1 LHKKMKISAKTAL
14 ILTVGVSLLTVH
26 TGVSAFKFDFT
37 TVSDIVDNIKKRF
50 AKIESYQANFTIV
63 TDKAGKTRQQT
74 GVIKY
79 KSNNKLSIEF
89 TQPHGQKIVSNG
101 KSMWIYIPSMNV
113 VAEQDLSSDS
123 GIFTS
128 GTRSGLNWLF
138 SKYHY
143 RFDSKEQPVE
153 QDDGTKK
160 YTLFLKQKES
170 RSGYRKLKL
179 WVSEQYFIVRARGE
193 TTTGKTVDIT
203 FSNLKINTQMPNS
216 IFKFDMP
223 AHARVIKNP
232 MISEE

>member
-1 LHKKMKISAKTAL
+1 MNISTKAALFFTAGL
-14 ILTVGVSLLTVH
+14 LALTAHSGVF
-26 TGVSAFKFDFT
+26 AFKFDFT
-37 TVSDIVDNIKKRF
+37 TVSDIVDNIKKKF

-63 TDKAGKTRQQT
+63 SEKMGKTRQQT

-79 KSNNKLSIEF
+79 KANNKICIEF
-89 TQPHGQKIVSNG
+89 TQPYGQKIVSNG
-101 KSMWIYIPSMNV
+101 KTMWIYIPSMNV
-113 VAEQDLSSDS
+113 VAEQDLSADA

-128 GTRSGLNWLF
+128 GTKSGLNWLF

-143 RFDSKEQPVE
+143 RFDSKDQPAE

-170 RSGYRKLKL
+170 RSGFRKLKL

-193 TTTGKTVDIT
+193 TTTGNTIDIT
-203 FSNLKINTQMPNS
+203 FSNLKINPTLINS
-216 IFKFDMP
+216 IFKFEMP

>member
-1 LHKKMKISAKTAL
+1 MNISTKAALFFTAGL
-14 ILTVGVSLLTVH
+14 LALTAYSGVF
-26 TGVSAFKFDFT
+26 AFKFDFT
-37 TVSDIVDNIKKRF
+37 TVSDVVDNIKKKF

-63 TDKAGKTRQQT
+63 SEKMGKTRQQT

-79 KSNNKLSIEF
+79 KANNKICIEF
-89 TQPHGQKIVSNG
+89 SQPYGQKIVSNG
-101 KSMWIYIPSMNV
+101 KTMWIYIPSMNV
-113 VAEQDLSSDS
+113 VAEQDLNADT

-128 GTRSGLNWLF
+128 GTKSGLNWLF

-143 RFDSKEQPVE
+143 RFDSKDQPAE

-170 RSGYRKLKL
+170 RSGFRKLKL

-193 TTTGKTVDIT
+193 TTTGKTIDIT
-203 FSNLKINTQMPNS
+203 FSNLKINPSLLNG